1 MASGLI
7 TQQQFTYLPTKSL
20 LTNNPNSTIFIISS
34 FYIATQE
41 Q

>member
-1 MASGLI
+1 MAPGLI
-7 TQQQFTYLPTKSL
+7 TQSDFTYLLPKSL
-20 LTNNPNSTIFIISS
+20 LTDPNSTIFIIPS

>member
-1 MASGLI
+1 MAPGLM
-7 TQQQFTYLPTKSL
+7 TQQQFTYLPPKSL
-20 LTNNPNSTIFIISS
+20 LTDDPNSAIFIIPS